1 MFNMT
6 LYFAQN
12 VTFKWTE
19 QENECKS
26 CRSRSTSPKVHYSEG
41 SLLRRFTSPKVQ

>member
-12 VTFKWTE
+12 VTLKWTE
-19 QENECKS
+19 QENDCKS
-26 CRSRSTSPKVHYSEG
+26 RSPLGQHWIS
-41 SLLRRFTSPKVQ
+41 